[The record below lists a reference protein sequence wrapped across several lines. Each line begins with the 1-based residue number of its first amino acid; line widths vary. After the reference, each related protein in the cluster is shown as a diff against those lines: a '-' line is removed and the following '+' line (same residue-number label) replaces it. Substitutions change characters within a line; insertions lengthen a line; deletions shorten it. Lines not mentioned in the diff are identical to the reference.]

1 MGSTAVGDFCRREI
15 SLTLLPL
22 PDIDPRFLV
31 RPARSL
37 VTILTELSHLPN
49 FAFGRT

>member
-1 MGSTAVGDFCRREI
+1 MKVYGGVGLAPLI
-15 SLTLLPL
+15 LPPL

-31 RPARSL
+31 RP
-37 VTILTELSHLPN
+37 VTILTELFRLPN